1 MHDFQIVCTCR
12 SFQPRYTGNLNFV
25 KGALAGAARLDA
37 GKLDVVLNNCSQL
50 HLELNFHTLGRRPI
64 DLRIE
69 NSGSVRV
76 VQVAMVTLTLMVT
89 PWCRSTWRLGTSSR
103 LGWTGFPM
111 CRGSPCVMWTSWF
124 CRGRS
129 PVTCALYQLCFQPN
143 LLSTCLCIKACS
155 SLSF

>member
-76 VQVAMVTLTLMVT
+76 VQVVPSHFDA
-89 PWCRSTWRLGTSSR
+89 STVGREELKRMLNKNSQIQKKKP
-103 LGWTGFPM
+103 GWKNF
-111 CRGSPCVMWTSWF
+111 
-124 CRGRS
+124 
-129 PVTCALYQLCFQPN
+129 
-143 LLSTCLCIKACS
+143 
-155 SLSF
+155 SLN

>member
-1 MHDFQIVCTCR
+1 MHYFQIVCTCR

-76 VQVAMVTLTLMVT
+76 VQV
-89 PWCRSTWRLGTSSR
+89 
-103 LGWTGFPM
+103 
-111 CRGSPCVMWTSWF
+111 VM
-124 CRGRS
+124 
-129 PVTCALYQLCFQPN
+129 
-143 LLSTCLCIKACS
+143 
-155 SLSF
+155 